1 MEHTK
6 PTVLPMFLYVC
17 FITSFFIIAE
27 ETTVIFKGQKGKTPV
42 EMSITG
48 TMYDESN
55 CIVSKWRYT
64 VRNIYSIA
72 HTSNGFYSTKWK
84 NIYITLSSNS
94 IEKLGCNPPLKPNKE
109 YDIAKTTCMND
120 KGEDQFQLFRDNIGE
135 ESELSIV
142 FTETTASYSITTE
155 TRVSSSGCSIST
167 ILIIIIFIIVII
179 IIAVIITII
188 YFSKRHKRQLPRK

>member
-42 EMSITG
+42 EMSIIG

-55 CIVSKWRYT
+55 CIASKWRYT

-94 IEKLGCNPPLKPNKE
+94 IEKLGCNPPLNQIKN
-109 YDIAKTTCMND
+109 M
-120 KGEDQFQLFRDNIGE
+120 
-135 ESELSIV
+135 
-142 FTETTASYSITTE
+142 
-155 TRVSSSGCSIST
+155 
-167 ILIIIIFIIVII
+167 ILQ
-179 IIAVIITII
+179 
-188 YFSKRHKRQLPRK
+188 RQHV